1 MAASKSPRVNGY
13 SCKFVVAVNREH
25 LCKLC
30 QCVARDL
37 SIAVC
42 CGQHYCQ
49 VCISPFQEGS
59 KPCPGCGQEGFTV
72 VPHVRYRQS
81 ILSLEVC
88 CSMKDRGCEWTGV
101 LQDLD
106 THLDVDTGDC
116 QFVDVQCPNKCSQPV
131 PKCGVP
137 DHLENS
143 CPKRDYNCRYC
154 GFTGSYEVVCNEHYP
169 QCDSY
174 PIPCPNSCTVVSVEQ
189 GTLDLHLKMCPY
201 QEVEC
206 EVMGCGERLTRE
218 DLDTHM
224 ERSTQKHITLM
235 AAAMARLGQE
245 FATKLQQKEREMRL
259 LLQEKDREIEAL
271 RQELKESK
279 RELTEHIEQLQ
290 QSTVQ
295 LDSQVHEL
303 TESHQTERQKMGRHL
318 QMLNGSAPH
327 HFTVRD
333 WNQRRLKDIVW
344 YSHPIYVCKNG
355 PKISLTVRPNGSI
368 ATTARGTHVSIV
380 LAAVEGEYDHQVQWP
395 VRCSVSVQILNQHRD
410 QDHYTVQQ
418 GFQWDRPA
426 GLVGVDHFGN
436 PDKYKFISHKDLEWN
451 PHKQTRFLKND
462 SLLLV
467 VTRIEPHSDIFAATC
482 T

>member
-49 VCISPFQEGS
+49 ACISPFQEGS

-72 VPHVRYRQS
+72 VPHVRHRQS

-189 GTLDLHLKMCPY
+189 GTLDMHLKMCPY

-206 EVMGCGERLTRE
+206 EVMGCGERLMRE

-224 ERSTQKHITLM
+224 ERSTQKHIALM
-235 AAAMARLGQE
+235 AAAMVRLGQD
-245 FATKLQQKEREMRL
+245 FATKLQQQEEGFRQKERETRL

-271 RQELKESK
+271 RQELKETSK
-279 RELTEHIEQLQ
+279 Q
-290 QSTVQ
+290 
-295 LDSQVHEL
+295 L
-303 TESHQTERQKMGRHL
+303 TESTKLHQEGMALMENRVSQLAESQKHGMAIISCHL
-318 QMLNGSAPH
+318 QLQIGEPPLY
-327 HFTVRD
+327 FTVR
-333 WNQRRLKDIVW
+333 NISQKIHNC
-344 YSHPIYVCKNG
+344 YSWCSPPMYLCKNG
-355 PKISLTVRPNGSI
+355 PKVSLTVRPSGSLG
-368 ATTARGTHVSIV
+368 TTARSTHVSV
-380 LAAVEGEYDHQVQWP
+380 LLGAVEGEYDHSVKWP
-395 VRCSVSVQILNQHRD
+395 VKCSVSVQLLNQHRD
-410 QDHYTVQQ
+410 QDHLMVQR
-418 GFQWDRPA
+418 GFQWDRPKRHTA
-426 GLVGVDHFGN
+426 IGHFGTT
-436 PDKYKFISHKDLEWN
+436 DEYQFISHKALEWN
-451 PHKQTRFLKND
+451 SQKQTQFLKND
-462 SLLLV
+462 CLLLV
-467 VTRIEPHSDIFAATC
+467 VTRIEPHS
-482 T
+482 